1 MDLLAVSF
9 VRKQQ
14 DVEYV
19 RDCLGPKGMNVKI
32 ISKIENHEGLHNY
45 EEILEASDGVIISR
59 ADLAMELPPEKMFI
73 AQKWMIER
81 ANIASKP
88 VIIATQMLE
97 NMIKRDAPT
106 RAEALDLA

>member
-1 MDLLAVSF
+1 
-9 VRKQQ
+9 
-14 DVEYV
+14 
-19 RDCLGPKGMNVKI
+19 MNVKI

-106 RAEALDLA
+106 RTEALDLA